1 VANNTW
7 DNLLD
12 PHSIAR
18 GTAKNTFTT
27 FQEISAVAASNPL
40 PMTGANE
47 LKPGSRIVIEAIGEF
62 STTGTPTLSVGSI
75 YNASPGAAGGTA
87 LAQSAAI
94 TTASAAA
101 AFPWHYRAN
110 GIVTTV
116 GTSGIIYIHGILDLG
131 TTLTALSPNAAPN
144 TAAARSVTI
153 DTTIS
158 ARWGI
163 GAAWGTSSVS
173 NTITVDVFNVQLLNQ
188 GKT

>member
-1 VANNTW
+1 
-7 DNLLD
+7 
-12 PHSIAR
+12 
-18 GTAKNTFTT
+18 
-27 FQEISAVAASNPL
+27 
-40 PMTGANE
+40 
-47 LKPGSRIVIEAIGEF
+47 
-62 STTGTPTLSVGSI
+62 
-75 YNASPGAAGGTA
+75 
-87 LAQSAAI
+87 
-94 TTASAAA
+94 
-101 AFPWHYRAN
+101 
-110 GIVTTV
+110 VTTV